1 MSKKKRKRRSFVPES
16 EAKEAVK
23 KSFREFNWK
32 LLGKLVLIFAAVFG
46 IYQLFLKLA
55 EIFGNRLLADVTVIV
70 YIALTTILL
79 VVFIIINK
87 GVSND
92 IPTKEQLRDDWTDK
106 QKQEYIDS
114 LIESKKKA
122 RPLMLLI
129 IPLVF
134 TLLIDMIYLL
144 FL

>member
-1 MSKKKRKRRSFVPES
+1 MAKKKRKKRSFVPES

-55 EIFGNRLLADVTVIV
+55 EIYGNRLLADVTVVV

>member
-55 EIFGNRLLADVTVIV
+55 EIYGNRLLADVTVIV

>member
-1 MSKKKRKRRSFVPES
+1 MAKKKRKRRSFVPES

-55 EIFGNRLLADVTVIV
+55 EIYGNRLLADVTVIV

>member
-1 MSKKKRKRRSFVPES
+1 MPES

-55 EIFGNRLLADVTVIV
+55 EIYGNRLLADVTVIV

>member
-1 MSKKKRKRRSFVPES
+1 MAKKKRKRRSFVPES

-55 EIFGNRLLADVTVIV
+55 DIYGNRLLADVTVIV